1 MSAVAAS
8 DAGDGL
14 TAIRS
19 ERAGRHPVQTEAIA
33 IRARRSLRSQTDSR
47 AAPAAAGPAVG
58 PEAAIPEVEV
68 PASRA
73 SGFARIRR

>member
-1 MSAVAAS
+1 MSATAAS
-8 DAGDGL
+8 ATEDGL

-47 AAPAAAGPAVG
+47 KVPAAAGPVVG
-58 PEAAIPEVEV
+58 PEAGTPEAEV

>member
-8 DAGDGL
+8 ATGDGL
-14 TAIRS
+14 TAIGS

-47 AAPAAAGPAVG
+47 AVAAAAGP
-58 PEAAIPEVEV
+58 EAAAPEVEV
-68 PASRA
+68 PAGRA

>member
-1 MSAVAAS
+1 MSTVAAS
-8 DAGDGL
+8 AMGDGL
-14 TAIRS
+14 TAIGS

-47 AAPAAAGPAVG
+47 AVAAAAGPVVG
-58 PEAAIPEVEV
+58 PEAEV

>member
-8 DAGDGL
+8 ATEDGL

-47 AAPAAAGPAVG
+47 AVPAAVG
-58 PEAAIPEVEV
+58 PEAEA

-73 SGFARIRR
+73 SGLARIRR

>member
-8 DAGDGL
+8 ATGDGL
-14 TAIRS
+14 TAIGS

-47 AAPAAAGPAVG
+47 AVAAAAGP
-58 PEAAIPEVEV
+58 EAAVPEVEV
-68 PASRA
+68 PASRV